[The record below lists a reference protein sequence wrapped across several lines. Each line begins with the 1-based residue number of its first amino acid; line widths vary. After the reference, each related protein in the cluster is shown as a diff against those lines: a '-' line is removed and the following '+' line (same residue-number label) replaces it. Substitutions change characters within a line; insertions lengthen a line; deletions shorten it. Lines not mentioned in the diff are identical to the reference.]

1 MTVTKDDGN
10 DNDSRVPNK
19 TEDQRLYGSRYIL
32 YHSNVL
38 DRKNPQKQ
46 TTDFC
51 MTLFRSKSRCF
62 KGVVNFSFAMKLCF
76 CKQN

>member
-19 TEDQRLYGSRYIL
+19 TEEQRLYGSRYIL

-38 DRKNPQKQ
+38 D
-46 TTDFC
+46 
-51 MTLFRSKSRCF
+51 
-62 KGVVNFSFAMKLCF
+62 
-76 CKQN
+76 